1 MNKFLYILGLIVF
14 TSCSEAVLE
23 KNEYDIVDTTEINRN
38 GFNQVLTYDVVVM
51 VKEDSSL
58 HYGEITPEGML
69 VEINF
74 KKIKNYYK

>member
-14 TSCSEAVLE
+14 TSCSEAILE
-23 KNEYDIVDTTEINRN
+23 KNEYVVIDTIESNKN
-38 GFNQVLTYDVVVM
+38 GFNKVLSYDVVVR
-51 VKEDSSL
+51 VEEDSSL
-58 HYGEITPEGML
+58 HYGKITLNGKL

>member
-23 KNEYDIVDTTEINRN
+23 KNEYNIIDTLEVNKN
-38 GFNQVLTYDVVVM
+38 GFNKVLTYDVVVK

-58 HYGEITPEGML
+58 HYGSITPDGML

>member
-1 MNKFLYILGLIVF
+1 MNKFLYILGFIVF

-23 KNEYDIVDTTEINRN
+23 KNEYDIIDTTEVSRN
-38 GFNQVLTYDVVVM
+38 GFNSVLSYDVVVR

-58 HYGEITPEGML
+58 HYGSITPNGML
-69 VEINF
+69 VKINF